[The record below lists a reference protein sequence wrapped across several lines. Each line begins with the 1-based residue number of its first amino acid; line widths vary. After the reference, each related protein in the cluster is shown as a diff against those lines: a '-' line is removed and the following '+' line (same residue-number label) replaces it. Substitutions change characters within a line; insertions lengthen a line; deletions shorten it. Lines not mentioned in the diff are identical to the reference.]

1 MFAGRRSG
9 KGKIFGGRKLRIQP
23 SVTSFCSQ
31 GSCDALFLA
40 TKKLEESSKK
50 NDKMGMKK
58 ILLSFEWNA
67 VDACFL
73 FSPYRIGKSASEI
86 FDLILLFF
94 FVCLFCFV
102 FFYEDYHDLVFCF
115 EK

>member
-1 MFAGRRSG
+1 MTRFFWRQKNWRS
-9 KGKIFGGRKLRIQP
+9 LQ
-23 SVTSFCSQ
+23 
-31 GSCDALFLA
+31 
-40 TKKLEESSKK
+40 KK

-86 FDLILLFF
+86 FDLIS
-94 FVCLFCFV
+94 FCFV
-102 FFYEDYHDLVFCF
+102 FYEDYHDLVFCF
-115 EK
+115 EKERILVFNITCFVHVLTDPQKKRRAKLFKKNSKI